1 MSSSINT
8 TARPAPSPTQRSPEA
23 TARLGG
29 YALWQLRDYLMDRG
43 APTVLIGALFGYM
56 VSGPMVSSM
65 NRRLDQMSPAAL
77 AKGGGYDVMRATMV
91 TEFTSAMLIV
101 LLGNL
106 VFLGALFAMNGIVAN
121 DRKLG
126 YYRFLFSKP
135 LAPERYYGQ
144 AFVLHW
150 AGFLGTVTM
159 LGLLYHVLVGP
170 VLTARLYAAVALL
183 YLCYAGIAF
192 ALSAAARW
200 DWLSLVAVT
209 VASNYLWARFGE
221 TRTTLAGLLYLF
233 PPIHRTSEIYNA
245 VARGTTLPWSLLAWF
260 AAYGAASFVIGL
272 VVLRVRRL
280 AIV

>member
-1 MSSSINT
+1 MIHGMSAPPQLARTEPSSG
-8 TARPAPSPTQRSPEA
+8 A
-23 TARLGG
+23 TARLRG
-29 YALWQLRDYLMDRG
+29 YAPWQMRDYLMDRG

-56 VSGPMVSSM
+56 VSGPMVGAMNTRLERMSS
-65 NRRLDQMSPAAL
+65 AAL
-77 AKGGGYDVMRATMV
+77 AQGGGYDAMRASMV
-91 TEFTSAMLIV
+91 TEFTSAVLDL

-150 AGFLGTVTM
+150 AGFLGTVTI
-159 LGLLYHVLVGP
+159 LGLVYQALVGP
-170 VLTARLYAAVALL
+170 VLSTRLYAAVALL

-221 TRTTLAGLLYLF
+221 TRTALAGLLYLF
-233 PPIHRTSEIYNA
+233 PPINRTGEVYSA
-245 VARGTTLPWSLLAWF
+245 VAKGTALPWSLVAWF
-260 AAYGAASFVIGL
+260 AGYGIACFVIGL

>member
-1 MSSSINT
+1 MSSSMPT
-8 TARPAPSPTQRSPEA
+8 PSPLTHADQSPRA

-29 YALWQLRDYLMDRG
+29 YALWQMRDYLIDRG

-56 VSGPMVSSM
+56 VSGPMVSVM
-65 NRRLDQMSPAAL
+65 NRRLEGMSPAVL
-77 AKGGGYDVMRATMV
+77 ARSGGYDAVRASMV
-91 TEFTSAMLIV
+91 TEFTSTLLV
-101 LLGNL
+101 LLLGNL

-150 AGFLGTVTM
+150 AGFLGTVTI
-159 LGLLYHVLVGP
+159 LGLLYHALVGP
-170 VLTARLYAAVALL
+170 VLTTRLYAAVALL

-209 VASNYLWARFGE
+209 VAANYLWARFGE

-233 PPIHRTSEIYNA
+233 PPIHRTGEVYTA
-245 VARGTTLPWSLLAWF
+245 VAKGTALPWSLLAWF
-260 AAYGAASFVIGL
+260 AGYGAACFVIGL
-272 VVLRVRRL
+272 LVLRVRRL

>member
-1 MSSSINT
+1 MNGSIST
-8 TARPAPSPTQRSPEA
+8 PPQIAPAETSTGA
-23 TARLGG
+23 AARLGG
-29 YALWQLRDYLMDRG
+29 YALWQMRDYLMDRG
-43 APTVLIGALFGYM
+43 VPTVLIGALFGYM
-56 VSGPMVSSM
+56 VSGPMVGSM
-65 NRRLDQMSPAAL
+65 NMRLERMSSAAI
-77 AKGGGYDVMRATMV
+77 AQGGGYDAVRASMV
-91 TEFTSAMLIV
+91 TEFTSVVLDL

-150 AGFLGTVTM
+150 VGFLGTVTI
-159 LGLLYHVLVGP
+159 LGLLYHALVGP
-170 VLTARLYAAVALL
+170 VLSIRLYAAVALL

-221 TRTTLAGLLYLF
+221 TRTALAGLLYLF
-233 PPIHRTSEIYNA
+233 PPINRTSEVYSA
-245 VARGTTLPWSLLAWF
+245 VAKGTALPWSLIAWF
-260 AAYGAASFVIGL
+260 AGYGIACFVIGL
-272 VVLRVRRL
+272 VVLRIRRL